1 MQPGLAIFIFTLIIY
16 VPLSVMLLYVWW
28 KYGKH
33 EPVVSL
39 ARTVFLL
46 GSLALFLY
54 MIII

>member
-1 MQPGLAIFIFTLIIY
+1 MQLGLVIFILTLIVYI
-16 VPLSVMLLYVWW
+16 PLAAMLLYVWW

-46 GSLALFLY
+46 GSFALFLY